1 MGGQVLRRPFEQQQ
15 RRLQD
20 KVLVLG
26 SQTEEL
32 LRDSVAALVRQGDAD
47 RAIFLLK
54 TGRQLIKNCVG
65 TETDT
70 LALLATQQP
79 MAGDLRYLAAVF
91 QISLEL
97 GRIANHAGEI
107 TKISLKLGRSR
118 HPDVLLH
125 LNHLAEATL
134 KMFHHALGAFAERDA
149 ILARAIAVQD
159 DEIDQLYSYINQHL
173 RAIGLMA
180 PHLVDQTLFISQAAH
195 ELERVGDRSTNIC
208 EWVLY
213 AVTGELVETNIEAY
227 ERTH

>member
-1 MGGQVLRRPFEQQQ
+1 MLRRPFEQQQ

-54 TGRQLIKNCVG
+54 TGRQLSQNCASA
-65 TETDT
+65 ETDA

-79 MAGDLRYLAAVF
+79 MAGDLRFLAAVF

-97 GRIANHAGEI
+97 GRVANHAGEI
-107 TKISLKLGRSR
+107 ARISLKLGRSR
-118 HPDVLLH
+118 HADALLH
-125 LNHLAEATL
+125 FDHLAESTL

-159 DEIDQLYSYINQHL
+159 DEIDDLYSFINQHL
-173 RAIGLMA
+173 RAISRMA

-213 AVTGELVETNIEAY
+213 AVTGELVETNVEAY